1 LRTLPDIAGSFQT
14 FDTTKK
20 QFLSTL
26 FSQPRRF
33 KQYRGDICFHGR
45 FGKWVDVVDVGTAMK
60 LFCRNITA
68 DSLLELMVKPD
79 VNLFHFWF
87 VYTTGV
93 VHISFVRFII

>member
-1 LRTLPDIAGSFQT
+1 
-14 FDTTKK
+14 
-20 QFLSTL
+20 
-26 FSQPRRF
+26 
-33 KQYRGDICFHGR
+33 
-45 FGKWVDVVDVGTAMK
+45 VDVGTAMK